1 MFAHFLAAQAP
12 IYATALAELRAG
24 AKRSHWM
31 WFIFPQLRA
40 LGRSA
45 TAHRYGLEGLAAA
58 RAYLADPVLGARLK
72 QCVAAVLAVEGRSAH
87 RIFGTPDDL
96 KFRSSLTLFEAAAD
110 DADKTLFAAAL
121 ERFYGG
127 VRDPLT
133 VEVVGG

>member
-31 WFIFPQLRA
+31 WFIFPQLTA

-45 TAHRYGLEGLAAA
+45 TAQRYGLEGLAAA

-72 QCVAAVLAVEGRSAH
+72 ECVAAVLAVEGRSAH
-87 RIFGTPDDL
+87 QIFGTPDDL
-96 KFRSSLTLFEAAAD
+96 KFRSSLTLFEAAAE
-110 DADKTLFAAAL
+110 DADKPLFAAAL
-121 ERFYGG
+121 ERYYGG

-133 VEVVGG
+133 VELVGG